1 MENRLPCWSPLS
13 AVQGGLP
20 SAEKAAAAV
29 PAVNGQG
36 RKKKKKA
43 RAAAQPAAVGA
54 EAHAA
59 PEVGQ
64 SGQDSRLHKK
74 AKLSAA
80 AAPGTAPPGAAAAP
94 LKPKMCGVGSR
105 ELAAAGKPLQVIP
118 STTRKNRY
126 MA

>member
-1 MENRLPCWSPLS
+1 M
-13 AVQGGLP
+13 QGGLP
-20 SAEKAAAAV
+20 SVEKTAAAV
-29 PAVNGQG
+29 PAANGQSQ
-36 RKKKKKA
+36 KKKKKA
-43 RAAAQPAAVGA
+43 RAAAQSAAAGA

-80 AAPGTAPPGAAAAP
+80 AVAETAPPAAAAAP

-118 STTRKNRY
+118 STARKT
-126 MA
+126 